1 MSPAIQALLQ
11 KVDLSLSRESAVLAN
26 QAAEL
31 AVPANLWSEGT

>member
-1 MSPAIQALLQ
+1 MSPAIQAL
-11 KVDLSLSRESAVLAN
+11 LSLSRESAVLAN